1 MSEVCY
7 MYMYTMN
14 FIIIYMYIYSVPPW
28 FIQT

>member
-14 FIIIYMYIYSVPPW
+14 FFIIYVYSVPPW